1 MTESSA
7 TATTTAPCVACGGGA
22 FSSRPYPAA
31 GAADAGLRFEDIRLC
46 AACGLG
52 QALPARPQSAL
63 DAFYASG
70 SYWASVVA
78 PGRAQNLHA
87 WNQCRHRVAAVLVA
101 LTARAPL
108 RVLDV
113 GAGQGWT
120 ADWLVKLAPQGV
132 ERFDFVEPDDGCS
145 AAIEAR
151 KPCTAVRR
159 LDSLAQARPGYD
171 VVFLNHVLEHV
182 ADPVACAHSV
192 TALLADGGLAYVEV
206 PHADYRFKDDVFPHT
221 WFFTPAALHHL
232 AERAGVNEQRSE
244 TFGRLPA
251 GGPLDLACR
260 AGFRGSAALGA
271 ATPASWFD
279 DRLWRYQAVADGI
292 WLRWIVARP
301 ASRPG

>member
-1 MTESSA
+1 MS
-7 TATTTAPCVACGGGA
+7 CVACGGNA
-22 FSSRPYPAA
+22 FSALPYPAA
-31 GAADAGLRFEDIRLC
+31 GATDAGLRFDSIRIC
-46 AACGLG
+46 AGCGLG
-52 QALPARPQSAL
+52 RALPSFPQSVL

-70 SYWASVVA
+70 SYWASAVA
-78 PGRAQNLHA
+78 PGRAQSLHA
-87 WNQCRHRVAAVLVA
+87 YNQCRHRVAVVLAA
-101 LTARAPL
+101 LPASAPL

-120 ADWLVKLAPQGV
+120 ADWLAKLAPQGV

-151 KPCTAVRR
+151 KPCASVLR
-159 LDSLAQARPGYD
+159 LASLAQARPGYD

-182 ADPVACAHSV
+182 ADPVACVQGLA
-192 TALLADGGLAYVEV
+192 ALLADGGLAYVEV
-206 PHADYRFKDDVFPHT
+206 PHADYRFKADVFPHT
-221 WFFTPAALHHL
+221 WFFTPAALRHL
-232 AERAGVNEQRSE
+232 AGRAGVKELRSE

-271 ATPASWFD
+271 AAPASWFD

-292 WLRWIVARP
+292 WLRWIVASP
-301 ASRPG
+301 DFSQ